1 MDEINSN
8 DTTTMHRYGESQYH
22 LPIHTRRLE
31 VYFGI
36 KTSEIGM
43 ACYFDNIILTIHQ
56 NQKK

>member
-1 MDEINSN
+1 MEEINLDAN
-8 DTTTMHRYGESQYH
+8 TTMHRYGESEYH

-31 VYFGI
+31 VSFGI
-36 KTSEIGM
+36 GTSEIGM